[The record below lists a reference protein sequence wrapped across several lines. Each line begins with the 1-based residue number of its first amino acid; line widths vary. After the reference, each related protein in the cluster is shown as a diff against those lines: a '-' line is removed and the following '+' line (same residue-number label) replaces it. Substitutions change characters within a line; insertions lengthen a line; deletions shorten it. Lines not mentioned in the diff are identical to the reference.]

1 MISIPRVLART
12 FRAVLRRCL
21 IEPGSRPE
29 LPSVVARCDGQ
40 TLTLEAC
47 GPVVGV
53 RHESPSP
60 GPAAVL
66 ALRAQ
71 ALAQFEGRTEAPA
84 VLEEVAAGQGRASW
98 TEGDLP
104 CAVEFDTLDP
114 QDLPTPPAVPS
125 QLTPMSEELLTALG
139 EAARTT
145 ARESTRFAVSQ
156 VQLRGQAGQVA
167 ATDGR
172 QMLLQ
177 SGFPFPWTDNV
188 LVPRLPLLDIPG
200 TIFSGP
206 VAMARLDNLVI
217 LHAGEWTFWLRIE
230 EKGRFP
236 AVEDAIPRVTRSSRL
251 QLHPEDARFLMATLP
266 KLPGR
271 DDHYSPVTLD
281 LTTPPAVRARSL
293 KGSLATEVVLARSTT
308 AGPPV
313 QVVTDRRYL
322 HRAAQ
327 MGFETISVVQ
337 PTVPLVCRD
346 ERRVYVW
353 MPLDANHA
361 VAPAPDMPR
370 LVSVEIPP
378 PPVDQPLPPS
388 RRIAIMPVP
397 GRNGPDP
404 DHRTPPSSAAER
416 NSNGGF
422 DELYAEAE
430 TLRNLLT
437 DAAARAARLV
447 AALKQHKRTA
457 KAVKAA
463 VSSLRDIPF
472 GF

>member
-21 IEPGSRPE
+21 TEPGTRPE
-29 LPSVVARCDGQ
+29 PAPGRGPLRWAN
-40 TLTLEAC
+40 LTLQAL
-47 GPVVGV
+47 GPRVGV
-53 RHESPSP
+53 RHESQSQ

-66 ALRAQ
+66 AFRAQ
-71 ALAQFEGRTEAPA
+71 LLAQFEGRTDAPV

-104 CAVEFDTLDP
+104 RAVEFETLDP
-114 QDLPTPPAVPS
+114 QDLPTPPEVPS
-125 QLTPMSEELLTALG
+125 SLTPLSEELLTALG

-156 VQLRGQAGQVA
+156 VQLRGKSGEVV

-177 SGFPFPWTDNV
+177 GGFALPWTDNV
-188 LVPRLPLLDIPG
+188 LVPRLPLLDVPG
-200 TIFSGP
+200 VAFAGP
-206 VAMARLDNLVI
+206 VAVARLDNLVI
-217 LHAGEWTFWLRIE
+217 LRAGDWIFWLRIDAE
-230 EKGRFP
+230 GRFP
-236 AVEDAIPRVTRSSRL
+236 TVEDAIPRSTRSSRL
-251 QLHPEDARFLMATLP
+251 NLHPEDARFLVTMLP

-271 DDHYSPVTLD
+271 ADDYSPVTLE
-281 LTTPPAVRARSL
+281 LSTPPAVRARSA
-293 KGSLATEVVLARSTT
+293 KGSLASEVILARSTST
-308 AGPPV
+308 GPRV
-313 QVVTDRRYL
+313 RAVTDRRYL

-327 MGFETISVVQ
+327 MAFGTIDVVR
-337 PTVPLVCRD
+337 PEVPLVCRD
-346 ERRVYVW
+346 DRRVFIW
-353 MPLDANHA
+353 MPLEAKDAV
-361 VAPAPDMPR
+361 VATPDMPR

-378 PPVDQPLPPS
+378 PPVAQPLPPS
-388 RRIAIMPVP
+388 RRIAIMPAP

-404 DHRTPPSSAAER
+404 DHRTPPSSAVER
-416 NSNGGF
+416 NTNGGF

-430 TLRNLLT
+430 TLRNILT
-437 DAAARAARLV
+437 DAAARAAHLV

>member
-1 MISIPRVLART
+1 MIAIPRALART

-21 IEPGSRPE
+21 TEPGTRPD
-29 LPSVVARCDGQ
+29 LPLMVARCDGQ
-40 TLTLEAC
+40 TLTLQAC
-47 GPVVGV
+47 GPVIGI

-60 GPAAVL
+60 GPAAAL
-66 ALRAQ
+66 AFRAQ
-71 ALAQFEGRTEAPA
+71 VLAQFEGRTDASA

-104 CAVEFDTLDP
+104 CAVEIDTLDP

-125 QLTPMSEELLTALG
+125 QMTPMPEELLTALG

-145 ARESTRFAVSQ
+145 TRESTRFAVSQ

-200 TIFSGP
+200 TIFSGL

-236 AVEDAIPRVTRSSRL
+236 TVEDAIPRITRSSRL
-251 QLHPEDARFLMATLP
+251 QLHPDDARFLMATLP

-271 DDHYSPVTLD
+271 DDDYSPVTLD
-281 LTTPPAVRARSL
+281 LATPPTVRARSL

-308 AGPPV
+308 AGPSV

-327 MGFETISVVQ
+327 MGFETINVVQ

-353 MPLDANHA
+353 MPLEANHA
-361 VAPAPDMPR
+361 VAPAPEMPR

-388 RRIAIMPVP
+388 RRITLMPAP

-404 DHRTPPSSAAER
+404 DHRMPPSPVPER
-416 NSNGGF
+416 NTNGGF

-430 TLRNLLT
+430 TCAT
-437 DAAARAARLV
+437 C
-447 AALKQHKRTA
+447 
-457 KAVKAA
+457 
-463 VSSLRDIPF
+463 
-472 GF
+472 